1 MSEPRTMPAATK
13 GGEQLSFAARRHAEQ
28 MAELEELAARR
39 FWRLVPE
46 DHTLGRFNIVDQL
59 GRPLYGPAH
68 FTSLRGYFAG
78 LPPQA

>member
-1 MSEPRTMPAATK
+1 MSEPQTKPAVPSS
-13 GGEQLSFAARRHAEQ
+13 GEQLSFAARRHAEQ

>member
-46 DHTLGRFNIVDQL
+46 DHTLGRFNIVDSV
-59 GRPLYGPAH
+59 GRPIYGPAH
-68 FTSLRGYFAG
+68 FPSLRGFFAG
-78 LPPQA
+78 LSPQA

>member
-1 MSEPRTMPAATK
+1 MAMSESPRI
-13 GGEQLSFAARRHAEQ
+13 LSFAARRHAEQ
-28 MAELEELAARR
+28 LKQLEGLAAQR

-68 FTSLRGYFAG
+68 FPSLRGFFAG